1 MLTLSRLEAIRVARL
16 SPSGD
21 LLDTAKWG
29 SSVGECQLELLV
41 KAQISHCGSKYL
53 RNWSSLSYLSTYPK
67 DIESRE
73 RFIK

>member
-41 KAQISHCGSKYL
+41 IQHKLLYKRIMQIYF
-53 RNWSSLSYLSTYPK
+53 R
-67 DIESRE
+67 
-73 RFIK
+73 